1 MIRRPPRSTRTD
13 TLFPYTTLFRSPVA
27 DVAAPESFRIERSRD
42 ASRGA
47 IRWGSRLR
55 STRAER
61 GNVCSRPIAADPPRN
76 GEGDHR
82 RWWRGTGGAALRI
95 KDRKDL
101 ACPSTMLRMVP
112 LPPTGR
118 IGTGPPP
125 PQNPHSQPDRKTD
138 GWGKSM

>member
-1 MIRRPPRSTRTD
+1 MRISDWSSDVCSSDLEADRRFWGGDDFGRLR
-13 TLFPYTTLFRSPVA
+13 PVA

-47 IRWGSRLR
+47 IRWVSRLR

-95 KDRKDL
+95 KDRKHL
-101 ACPSTMLRMVP
+101 
-112 LPPTGR
+112 
-118 IGTGPPP
+118 
-125 PQNPHSQPDRKTD
+125 DRKSTRLN
-138 GWGKSM
+138 SSP